1 MTDNYCM
8 APIASLQQ
16 EDREYF
22 RILTEFAFRNPFE
35 KKSLG
40 LAYQI
45 AGGEYPV
52 GKQLSSQVF
61 GKIQQRIGQATSG
74 GKHNWKDFSGED
86 RDLVR
91 MALLHDS
98 YDRCHA
104 LFDDLILKQ
113 INKEQSD
120 PNVPF
125 ARETLRLLRQ
135 RGFSKEDS
143 CRYFS
148 FYYQLRRAW
157 YFINDGLIGQ
167 SQSMETLRSHL
178 WRSLFT
184 SFPTLYEK
192 VLWDRM
198 EDFSTFLVGE
208 TGTGKGTA
216 AAAIGRSGFIPFD
229 EKKGCFSESF
239 TSNFI
244 EINLSQF
251 PESLIESE
259 LFGHRKGAF
268 TGAVENHHGIFAR
281 CSRHGS
287 IFLDEI
293 GDVSIP
299 IQIKLLKVLE
309 ERSFSAVG
317 GHDKLHFNGRIITA
331 TNKSLRN
338 LNQKRTFREDFYY
351 RLCSNVIR
359 VPTLRQQLFEDAT
372 TLEALLAHTI
382 QRIAGQ
388 PVPELLDTVLHTLE
402 REVGSDYQW
411 PGNVRELEQ
420 AVRSIILTMHYRTGA
435 GDAVDLIDVLHQSIE
450 QESLSAQDLVASYC
464 RILYEKYGTYEKV
477 AQITNLDPRTV
488 KKHISQQSLSTTSQQ
503 PYHSG

>member
-1 MTDNYCM
+1 MTFNACLSDNYCM

-16 EDREYF
+16 EDREYL

-35 KKSLG
+35 KKSLR
-40 LAYQI
+40 LAHQV
-45 AGGEYPV
+45 AGGEYPP
-52 GKQLSSQVF
+52 GEQLRRQVF
-61 GKIQQRIGQATSG
+61 GKISQRVEQATDHG
-74 GKHNWKDFSGED
+74 RYNWRDFSGED
-86 RDLVR
+86 QDLVR
-91 MALLHDS
+91 IALLHDS
-98 YDRCHA
+98 YDRCYSQ
-104 LFDDLILKQ
+104 FDDLIIKQ
-113 INKEQSD
+113 IGDGQSD
-120 PNVPF
+120 STVSF
-125 ARETLRLLRQ
+125 AGETLNLLRQ
-135 RGFSKEDS
+135 RGFSDDDS
-143 CRYFS
+143 RRYFS

-167 SQSMETLRSHL
+167 SKSMETLRSHL

-216 AAAIGRSGFIPFD
+216 AAAIGRSGFIPFN
-229 EKKGCFSESF
+229 EKKQCFAESF

-268 TGAVENHHGIFAR
+268 TGAVENHPGIFAR
-281 CSRHGS
+281 CSPHGS

-309 ERSFSAVG
+309 ERSFTAVG
-317 GHDKLHFNGRIITA
+317 GHDKLHFNGRIVTA
-331 TNKSLRN
+331 TNKSLKDLDRD
-338 LNQKRTFREDFYY
+338 RIFREDFYY

-359 VPTLRQQLFEDAT
+359 VPTLRQQLFEDAS

-388 PVPELLDTVLHTLE
+388 PVPELLETVLKTLE
-402 REVGSDYQW
+402 REVGPDYHW

-420 AVRSIILTMHYRTGA
+420 AVRSILLSMHYRPEA
-435 GDAVDLIDVLHQSIE
+435 GDASLLTEILHQGVE
-450 QESLSAQDLVASYC
+450 REKLSAQQLVASYC
-464 RILYEKYGTYEKV
+464 RILYEKYGTFEKV
-477 AQITNLDPRTV
+477 AHITHLDPRTV
-488 KKHISQQSLSTTSQQ
+488 KKHITSLT
-503 PYHSG
+503 H

>member
-1 MTDNYCM
+1 MT
-8 APIASLQQ
+8 PIPSLQQ
-16 EDREYF
+16 EEREYF
-22 RILTEFAFRNPFE
+22 RRLTEFAFRNPFE
-35 KKSLG
+35 KKSLN
-40 LAYQI
+40 LAYQVAEGEFP
-45 AGGEYPV
+45 AGE
-52 GKQLSSQVF
+52 QLRNQVF
-61 GKIQQRIGQATSG
+61 GKISQKIEQATDRE
-74 GKHNWKDFSGED
+74 KYNWKDFSGED
-86 RDLVR
+86 RDLIR
-91 MALLHDS
+91 IALLHDS
-98 YDRCHA
+98 YDRCYPQ
-104 LFDDLILKQ
+104 FDDLIIKQ
-113 INKEQSD
+113 IGTEHSD
-120 PNVPF
+120 PTVPF
-125 ARETLRLLRQ
+125 AGETLRMLRR
-135 RGFSKEDS
+135 RGFSEADS
-143 CRYFS
+143 RRYFS

-167 SQSMETLRSHL
+167 SKAMETLRSHL

-216 AAAIGRSGFIPFD
+216 AAAIGRSGYIPFD
-229 EKKGCFSESF
+229 EKKLCFAESF

-268 TGAVENHHGIFAR
+268 TGAVENHRGIFAR
-281 CSRHGS
+281 CSPHGS

-317 GHDKLHFNGRIITA
+317 GHDKLHFNGRIVTA
-331 TNKSLRN
+331 TNKSLKD
-338 LNQKRTFREDFYY
+338 LNQERTFREDFYY

-359 VPTLRQQLFEDAT
+359 VPTLRQQLYEDSSS
-372 TLEALLAHTI
+372 LESLLAHTI

-388 PVPELLDTVLHTLE
+388 PVPELLDTVLQTLE
-402 REVGSDYQW
+402 REVGPDYHW

-420 AVRSIILTMHYRTGA
+420 AVRSILLTMHYRPGSGEAAHLTE
-435 GDAVDLIDVLHQSIE
+435 ILHQAIE
-450 QESLSAQDLVASYC
+450 REKLSAQELVASYC
-464 RILYEKYGTYEKV
+464 TILYEKYGTFEKV
-477 AQITNLDPRTV
+477 ARITKLDPRTV
-488 KKHISQQSLSTTSQQ
+488 KKHIRRVAQSMKT
-503 PYHSG
+503 

>member
-1 MTDNYCM
+1 M
-8 APIASLQQ
+8 APVASLQH

-35 KKSLG
+35 KKSLE

-45 AGGEYPV
+45 AGGEYPPGV
-52 GKQLSSQVF
+52 ELSTRVF
-61 GKIQQRIGQATSG
+61 GNISQRVEQVTAHGRY
-74 GKHNWKDFSGED
+74 HWRDFSGED

-98 YDRCHA
+98 YDRCYA
-104 LFDDLILKQ
+104 QFDDLIVRQIRNQQFDQTVGFAGDTLK
-113 INKEQSD
+113 
-120 PNVPF
+120 
-125 ARETLRLLRQ
+125 LLRQ
-135 RGFSKEDS
+135 RGFGAEDS
-143 CRYFS
+143 RRYFS

-167 SQSMETLRSHL
+167 SKSMETLRSHL

-192 VLWDRM
+192 VLWNRM

-216 AAAIGRSGFIPFD
+216 AAAIGRSGFIPYD
-229 EKKGCFSESF
+229 QQKNCFAESF

-268 TGAVENHHGIFAR
+268 TGAVENHRGIFAR
-281 CSRHGS
+281 CSPHGS

-293 GDVSIP
+293 GDVSTP

-309 ERSFSAVG
+309 ERIFSAVG
-317 GHDKLHFNGRIITA
+317 GHDKIHFDGRIITA
-331 TNKSLRN
+331 TNKSLTE
-338 LNQKRTFREDFYY
+338 LNRKKTFREDFYY
-351 RLCSNVIR
+351 RLCSNVIP
-359 VPTLRQQLFEDAT
+359 VPTLRQQLLEDSS

-388 PVPELLDTVLHTLE
+388 PVPELQETVLHTLA
-402 REVGSDYQW
+402 REVGQDYHW

-420 AVRSIILTMHYRTGA
+420 AVRSILLTMNYRPGS
-435 GDAVDLIDVLHQSIE
+435 GDAVRLTDVLHQAIE
-450 QESLSAQDLVASYC
+450 RDALGVQELVAWYC

-477 AQITNLDPRTV
+477 ARIARLDPRTV
-488 KKHISQQSLSTTSQQ
+488 KKQIASMTSASIFQ
-503 PYHSG
+503 

>member
-16 EDREYF
+16 GDKEYF

-52 GKQLSSQVF
+52 GKELSSQVF
-61 GKIQQRIGQATSG
+61 GHIQQRIRLATSNG
-74 GKHNWKDFSGED
+74 RYNWRDFSGED
-86 RDLVR
+86 QDLVR
-91 MALLHDS
+91 IALLHDS
-98 YDRCHA
+98 YDRCHS
-104 LFDDLILKQ
+104 LFDDLILQQTSK
-113 INKEQSD
+113 KQSD
-120 PNVPF
+120 PTVPF
-125 ARETLRLLRQ
+125 ARESLQLLRQ
-135 RGFSKEDS
+135 RGFSEEDS
-143 CRYFS
+143 LRYFS

-157 YFINDGLIGQ
+157 YFINDALIGQ
-167 SQSMETLRSHL
+167 SKSMEILRSHL
-178 WRSLFT
+178 WRSIFT

-216 AAAIGRSGFIPFD
+216 AAAIGRSGYIPFD
-229 EKKGCFSESF
+229 EKKNSFAESF

-268 TGAVENHHGIFAR
+268 TGAVENHRGIFAR
-281 CSRHGS
+281 CSPHGS

-331 TNKSLRN
+331 TNRSLSD
-338 LNQKRTFREDFYY
+338 LNRKMTFREDFYY

-359 VPTLRQQLFEDAT
+359 VPTLRQQLFEDSS

-388 PVPELLDTVLHTLE
+388 PIPELLDTVLRTLE
-402 REVGSDYQW
+402 QEIGPDYHW

-420 AVRSIILTMHYRTGA
+420 AVRSILLTMHYKTGT
-435 GDAVDLIDVLHQSIE
+435 GDPAQLTENLYQAVE
-450 QESLSAQDLVASYC
+450 REELSAQELIALYC
-464 RILYEKYGTYEKV
+464 AMLYEKYGTYEKV
-477 AQITNLDPRTV
+477 AQITELDPRTV
-488 KKHISQQSLSTTSQQ
+488 KKHIQNNNKAPSVK
-503 PYHSG
+503 

>member
-1 MTDNYCM
+1 M
-8 APIASLQQ
+8 APISSLQQ

-61 GKIQQRIGQATSG
+61 GKIHQRIEKVTRNGRL
-74 GKHNWKDFSGED
+74 NWKDFSGED
-86 RDLVR
+86 HDLVR

-104 LFDDLILKQ
+104 LFDDLIVRQ
-113 INKEQSD
+113 INQEQSD
-120 PNVPF
+120 PHVPF
-125 ARETLRLLRQ
+125 AQETLQLLRK
-135 RGFSKEDS
+135 RGFSKEHS

-184 SFPTLYEK
+184 SFPRLYEK

-216 AAAIGRSGFIPFD
+216 AAAIGRSGYIPFD
-229 EKKGCFSESF
+229 EQKNCFSESF

-268 TGAVENHHGIFAR
+268 TGAVENHRGIFAR
-281 CSRHGS
+281 CSRQGS

-331 TNKSLRN
+331 TNKSLHS

-351 RLCSNVIR
+351 RLCSNVIN
-359 VPTLRQQLFEDAT
+359 VPTLRQQLFENGS

-388 PVPELLDTVLHTLE
+388 PVPELLETILQTLE
-402 REVGSDYQW
+402 QEVGPDYLW

-420 AVRSIILTMHYRTGA
+420 AARSIILTMHYRKGT
-435 GDAVDLIDVLHQSIE
+435 GDAADLTDVLHQSIE
-450 QESLSAQDLVASYC
+450 RESLSAQDLVATYC
-464 RILYEKYGTYEKV
+464 KIIYEKYRTYEKV

-488 KKHISQQSLSTTSQQ
+488 KKHIKSQTISRTATQIR
-503 PYHSG
+503 